1 LAAIEEPVPTPGALL
16 HWEEL
21 VMTTIQA
28 TTSCNIHCTIET
40 HARPGLRVATQRL
53 PRVLVFAFALATS
66 IGTAASVLPDARA
79 ETPASPGHIEITS
92 FAGDTV
98 HATVWNETDKE
109 GRVVRLPPRALVGV
123 TWTSEACDG
132 GRCETITSRI
142 ADVARDTSTNT
153 MPQHG
158 DNSDV
163 WLYRV
168 EYALASAPDQWHA
181 VCDQGNAGGAMG
193 IFVNGQWS
201 EDGSW
206 HPGGWTLSCMDG
218 VIAKC
223 ARAWGY
229 KPWKTL
235 RSPAHGDVDL
245 QPLHQA
251 CTRAARADYC
261 ANGTSYTR
269 DGTLVDMFDV
279 YGFNVREDVPGFQ
292 EESTFDEHGALS
304 VSVPRWP
311 TATPTETGWRFESCE
326 RPRQA
331 PARAAA
337 PLIHVWS
344 DPNKGRSVPAK

>member
-1 LAAIEEPVPTPGALL
+1 
-16 HWEEL
+16 
-21 VMTTIQA
+21 MTTIQA
-28 TTSCNIHCTIET
+28 KASCNIHYAIEI
-40 HARPGLRVATQRL
+40 HACPQLRVAMQRL
-53 PRVLVFAFALATS
+53 SRMLAFVLATS
-66 IGTAASVLPDARA
+66 IGTSACVSSDARA
-79 ETPASPGHIEITS
+79 ETPPPGHIEITS

-98 HATVWNETDKE
+98 HAMVWDDTDKD
-109 GRVVRLPPRALVGV
+109 GRAVRLHPRALVGIIWSFEV
-123 TWTSEACDG
+123 CDG

-153 MPQHG
+153 MPHHG

-168 EYALASAPDQWHA
+168 EYALASAPDQWQA
-181 VCDQGNAGGAMG
+181 ACGGGKPETVMG
-193 IFVNGQWS
+193 IFVDGQWS

-206 HPGGWTLSCMDG
+206 HPGGWTFSCLDG

-223 ARAWGY
+223 ARSWGY

-235 RSPAHGDVDL
+235 RSPVYGDVDL

-261 ANGTSYTR
+261 GTGASYTR

-311 TATPTETGWRFESCE
+311 TATPTETGWRFASCE

-331 PARAAA
+331 SSRTGY

-344 DPNKGRSVPAK
+344 DPNKGRAGATAGRHGRVD